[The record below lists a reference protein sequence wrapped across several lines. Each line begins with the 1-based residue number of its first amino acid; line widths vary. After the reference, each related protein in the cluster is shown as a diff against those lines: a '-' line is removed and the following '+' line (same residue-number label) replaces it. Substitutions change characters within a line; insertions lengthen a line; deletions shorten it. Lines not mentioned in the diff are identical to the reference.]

1 MLKREREIGGEQM
14 LQHTKASVARQLF
27 KKDAVEHIENFD
39 KKTMCKDIG
48 QDTWGYID
56 YRESLPEKEADAYE
70 QAPARKM
77 IEVDFSRADS
87 RNEVMER
94 YGDIGWAMRGKNQDG
109 EDVEIHVSPENM
121 RLVTYQQNG
130 WVRRN
135 TFYYREDTVE
145 EEFDGKWR

>member
-1 MLKREREIGGEQM
+1 MITSR
-14 LQHTKASVARQLF
+14 A
-27 KKDAVEHIENFD
+27 KDGTVEFD
-39 KKTMCKDIG
+39 WSGNRGNYQEPLT
-48 QDTWGYID
+48 
-56 YRESLPEKEADAYE
+56 EKEAAAYE
-70 QAPARKM
+70 QAAARKM
-77 IEVDFSRADS
+77 IEVDFSRAGS

-94 YGDIGWAMRGKNQDG
+94 YGDIKWAMRGRNQDG

-135 TFYYREDTVE
+135 TFYYGEDTVE